1 MFGLYSAPKPQS
13 HQKKSKL
20 NQKSLSKVWNQVT
33 SQPPLPKKV
42 LTCTEKN
49 ALKSLYFEMT
59 ASPFG
64 KSKKKLKAI
73 KNIIFCSDCVHQGWK
88 SFLNPHFSRHFSSID
103 TKTFLRK
110 GRGGERG
117 FEYLLAQ
124 VKKGHQ
130 YLFVVLLK
138 LYKSFLKGKISTCF
152 LPMSFFSPSGTV
164 VELGSTSHRS
174 IKLCITI
181 QSSTQRRRR

>member
-1 MFGLYSAPKPQS
+1 MWTKVLKNVLILVILPANQSKKKYLKMFGLYSAPKPQS

-64 KSKKKLKAI
+64 KSKKKLEAI
-73 KNIIFCSDCVHQGWK
+73 KNIIF
-88 SFLNPHFSRHFSSID
+88 
-103 TKTFLRK
+103 
-110 GRGGERG
+110 
-117 FEYLLAQ
+117 
-124 VKKGHQ
+124 
-130 YLFVVLLK
+130 
-138 LYKSFLKGKISTCF
+138 
-152 LPMSFFSPSGTV
+152 
-164 VELGSTSHRS
+164 
-174 IKLCITI
+174 
-181 QSSTQRRRR
+181 